1 MGNAELGCGCR
12 DTLPSSGTQ
21 LSALHTPQQRGTHKP
36 RGSNN
41 VLGAAGSSKGLMNK
55 ENFQTSNYVQLGRV
69 TTARDRISV
78 CILREDK
85 YHRWVILMCSD
96 SRESLNKRRSL
107 CGYQKIFLHLL
118 H

>member
-1 MGNAELGCGCR
+1 MGA
-12 DTLPSSGTQ
+12 T
-21 LSALHTPQQRGTHKP
+21 
-36 RGSNN
+36 
-41 VLGAAGSSKGLMNK
+41 GSSEGLINK
-55 ENFQTSNYVQLGRV
+55 ERFQTSNYVQLGKV
-69 TTARDRISV
+69 ITARDRISV

-107 CGYQKIFLHLL
+107 CGYQEIFLHLV